1 MWFRL
6 VNALSVNYV
15 RLICLAV
22 GIAFLVG
29 SANADDSTAHE
40 NQLTNIYKLS
50 GVEAHL
56 GWVLSTVQQESEQA
70 HQNCESQDDIP
81 DLQKTLNELLS
92 LESLRASFKAELKE
106 RTTRDQRNE
115 IIAWANSSA
124 GQLIHKVEAESINID
139 QAQFEKLYAAYQTS
153 DKNTDERNLRMRN
166 MLADTGAVYFISAIN
181 TETSALVAMASVCS
195 GSVDNIGA
203 AEAVIRD
210 ERGAEPLYRSFMRQ
224 ELILPS
230 SVVYQSV
237 SDADI
242 DAYSE
247 FAKSEAGNAYFS
259 ALIKGGRSVLA
270 ERVDTLKQSIQSI
283 D

>member
-1 MWFRL
+1 MWL
-6 VNALSVNYV
+6 HQVNVLSVNCV
-15 RLICLAV
+15 RLVCVAIGFACL
-22 GIAFLVG
+22 IG
-29 SANADDSTAHE
+29 SVNADESASGDD
-40 NQLTNIYKLS
+40 QLTQIYELS

-56 GWVLSTVQQESEQA
+56 GWVLSTVQQESGQA
-70 HQNCESQDDIP
+70 HLKCESQDNIP
-81 DLQKTLNELLS
+81 DLQKTLKELLS
-92 LESLRASFKAELKE
+92 LESLRASFRAELKE
-106 RTTRDQRNE
+106 RTTPDQRNE

-124 GQLIHKVEAESINID
+124 GQLIHQVEADSINID
-139 QAQFEKLYAAYQTS
+139 ESQFEKLFADYRAS
-153 DKNTDERNLRMRN
+153 DKNTDERTQRMRN

-195 GSVDNIGA
+195 GSVEDIGD
-203 AEAVIRD
+203 AEAVIRED
-210 ERGAEPLYRSFMRQ
+210 RGAEPLYRSFMRQ

-247 FAKSEAGNAYFS
+247 FAKTEAGNAYFS
-259 ALIKGGRSVLA
+259 ALIKGGRSVLS